1 MDQNIQ
7 NDEVLAAFIDEAQTM
22 IDTAD
27 RDLQAAEEATE
38 SVATMAAGADAT
50 NEAKQAELD
59 QEIEEILKETDAAA
73 RDLADY
79 FDQGEKI

>member
-7 NDEVLAAFIDEAQTM
+7 NDEALAAFIDEAQKM

-38 SVATMAAGADAT
+38 SVATMAAEADT
-50 NEAKQAELD
+50 KNEAKQAELD
-59 QEIEEILKETDAAA
+59 QEIEEILVETDAAA

-79 FDQGEKI
+79 LDQGEKI

>member
-38 SVATMAAGADAT
+38 SVATMAAEADAK